1 MTPPANTTEASF
13 SQEGKNRTTF
23 KVDEAEVENE
33 TSTPETISTSTKDW
47 VTVTPNGD
55 ASEEELVRVPEMV
68 ATSAPAE
75 NKVTATPKANS
86 AASVADKVITTP
98 SVDPKAKEQLQQDL
112 DLAKITTTPK
122 DMITLSTEASKA
134 KEEVTTVK
142 KDTTS
147 TAKELITATPKENT
161 TLSAEE
167 KNSTSSTGIT
177 SPAEG
182 NVSRNLQ
189 GVVVTTS
196 VNEKITSAPKE
207 EGDVTTTSQG
217 SEGRI
222 STTLKEDTTIK
233 TTSTSAAVFTA
244 PPSPQCECGE
254 VSPGEPQPW
263 QLRLVTPDQAED
275 SPRCGATLISPRQV
289 LTAANCVLHFA
300 QDKVQLSL
308 QSGEG
313 NTLDI
318 LTITNHPLFNESSSE
333 NDLTI
338 LTLKEPVNMKPIC
351 LPATS
356 SVNGGAVVT
365 ATNLLQANVTL
376 TSNSECQRFWKE
388 DHISDSHLCAWIQA
402 GSGRHCHSFND
413 AGDTV
418 AVQENQRYPCN
429 IGASFLMRPLI
440 GGA

>member
-13 SQEGKNRTTF
+13 SQEGKNRTTLN
-23 KVDEAEVENE
+23 VDEAEVEKE
-33 TSTPETISTSTKDW
+33 TSTPETISMSTKDR
-47 VTVTPNGD
+47 VTATPNGE
-55 ASEEELVRVPEMV
+55 ASEEELERVPEMV

-86 AASVADKVITTP
+86 AASVADKVITAP
-98 SVDPKAKEQLQQDL
+98 SVDPNAKEQLQQDL

-122 DMITLSTEASKA
+122 DMITLSTEAPKA
-134 KEEVTTVK
+134 

-167 KNSTSSTGIT
+167 KISTSLKEGIT

-207 EGDVTTTSQG
+207 EGDVITTSQG

-233 TTSTSAAVFTA
+233 TTSTSAVVVTA
-244 PPSPQCECGE
+244 PPRPQCECGE
-254 VSPGEPQPW
+254 VSPGEQQPW

-338 LTLKEPVNMKPIC
+338 LTLKEPVNLKPIC

-402 GSGRHCHSFND
+402 SSGRHCHSFND

-418 AVQENQRYPCN
+418 AVQENQRYPSN

>member
-1 MTPPANTTEASF
+1 MTPPNNTTEASF
-13 SQEGKNRTTF
+13 SQEGKNRTTL
-23 KVDEAEVENE
+23 KVDEAEVEKE
-33 TSTPETISTSTKDW
+33 TSTPETISTSTKDR
-47 VTVTPNGD
+47 VTATPNGE
-55 ASEEELVRVPEMV
+55 ASEEELVTVPEMV

-75 NKVTATPKANS
+75 NKVTATPKENS
-86 AASVADKVITTP
+86 EASVAEKVITAP

-122 DMITLSTEASKA
+122 DMITLSTEAPKA

-167 KNSTSSTGIT
+167 KISTSLKEGI
-177 SPAEG
+177 AG
-182 NVSRNLQ
+182 DVSRNVQ
-189 GVVVTTS
+189 GVTTS

-207 EGDVTTTSQG
+207 EGDVTPTSKR

-233 TTSTSAAVFTA
+233 TTSAVVITA
-244 PPSPQCECGE
+244 PPRPQCECGE
-254 VSPGEPQPW
+254 VSPGEQQPW

-338 LTLKEPVNMKPIC
+338 LTLKQPVNLKPIC

>member
-13 SQEGKNRTTF
+13 SQDGKNRTTL

-33 TSTPETISTSTKDW
+33 TSTPETISTSTKDR
-47 VTVTPNGD
+47 VTATPNGE
-55 ASEEELVRVPEMV
+55 ASEEELVTVPEMV

-86 AASVADKVITTP
+86 AASVADKVITAP
-98 SVDPKAKEQLQQDL
+98 SVDPKAKDQLQQDL

-122 DMITLSTEASKA
+122 DMITLSTEAPKA

-167 KNSTSSTGIT
+167 KISTSLNEGTT

-207 EGDVTTTSQG
+207 EGKR

-222 STTLKEDTTIK
+222 STTLKEDTT
-233 TTSTSAAVFTA
+233 TSTSAVVVTA
-244 PPSPQCECGE
+244 PPRPQCECGE
-254 VSPGEPQPW
+254 VSPGEQQPW
-263 QLRLVTPDQAED
+263 QLRLVTPDQGED

-338 LTLKEPVNMKPIC
+338 LTLKEPVNLKPIC

-402 GSGRHCHSFND
+402 SSGRHCHSFND

-429 IGASFLMRPLI
+429 IGASFIMRPLI